1 VDGLRRA
8 SAIGRGLGLVGRKR
22 GWSLVNL
29 KGRHGDTYIQQFGG
43 GTKRCQQQ
51 NINRAKELFSEYKA
65 RKKAQAAK
73 SKASKTRGNEY
84 GFDTKLQRNSCP
96 TRSR

>member
-1 VDGLRRA
+1 MDGPRHA
-8 SAIGRGLGLVGRKR
+8 SAIGRGLGLVGRGW

-29 KGRHGDTYIQQFGG
+29 KGRDGDTYIQQFGG

-51 NINRAKELFSEYKA
+51 NINRAKELFSENKA

-73 SKASKTRGNEY
+73 SNASKNTR
-84 GFDTKLQRNSCP
+84 
-96 TRSR
+96 